1 MTHMLNSWW
10 KAQKQK
16 PLVKPT
22 RIRHIVEMAVQAGWS
37 LNECYDALG
46 ITWAFTESAFETAL
60 RRQKD
65 ENDDKFG
72 KLGKRILKLRKE
84 RMNGE
89 SKQNPESGL

>member
-1 MTHMLNSWW
+1 
-10 KAQKQK
+10 
-16 PLVKPT
+16 
-22 RIRHIVEMAVQAGWS
+22 MAVQAGWS
-37 LNECYDALG
+37 LNECYDALE

-65 ENDDKFG
+65 ENDNKFG

-84 RMNGE
+84 RINGE

>member
-1 MTHMLNSWW
+1 MLNSWW

-37 LNECYDALG
+37 LSECYDALE

-65 ENDDKFG
+65 ENDNKFG

-84 RMNGE
+84 RINGE